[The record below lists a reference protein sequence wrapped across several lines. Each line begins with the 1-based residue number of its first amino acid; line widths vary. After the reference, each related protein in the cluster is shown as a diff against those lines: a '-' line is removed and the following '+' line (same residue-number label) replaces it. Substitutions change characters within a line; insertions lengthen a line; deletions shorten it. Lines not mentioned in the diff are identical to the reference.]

1 MSVYYLKKAP
11 RLTLRATQRGMKIT
25 KCYLYISVFDVGR
38 VELCEKSY
46 LAGIQEAAWRARTIP
61 QHRISIEAYEDSE
74 DARELGAAAR
84 RLDFLRTLMLAA
96 GIRGERLET
105 QAHMVASG
113 SEVPGDFAR
122 HAEIRLYPR
131 VPSLCP
137 AVGDALLNYREVSW
151 LQTARQAALFSDHEA
166 RSRLE
171 RLCGREEWLRM
182 VGHESF
188 AEWVA
193 LGARHPLYEVS

>member
-1 MSVYYLKKAP
+1 
-11 RLTLRATQRGMKIT
+11 MKIT
-25 KCYLYISVFDVGR
+25 KCYLYISVFDVGS

-151 LQTARQAALFSDHEA
+151 LQTARQAALEFDLKGMVVGGCRIVRNGH
-166 RSRLE
+166 RLKS
-171 RLCGREEWLRM
+171 C
-182 VGHESF
+182 VGVKELSCAKQVTPDRGDISH
-188 AEWVA
+188 
-193 LGARHPLYEVS
+193 